1 MKMVDQLVKRPSR
14 LTAELNAF
22 LVMEPAK
29 ALSDVGSYRS
39 GRSDHLI
46 SETELLFRRKFLNKI
61 ENILILFPHSVSKHL
76 NPQRFQFAAAYLS
89 SNVRVNA

>member
-29 ALSDVGSYRS
+29 ALSDVGMLAVT
-39 GRSDHLI
+39 DLDALI
-46 SETELLFRRKFLNKI
+46 I
-61 ENILILFPHSVSKHL
+61 
-76 NPQRFQFAAAYLS
+76 
-89 SNVRVNA
+89 